1 MSDYQKRSIRLPN
14 LKPNKTIEPSPT
26 SSAKHSKSTYW
37 MLTITLAIASLSLGY
52 KVGINHGFEL
62 ANTLTPV
69 APKQAEGH
77 QHDSSPSNYAD
88 GSFTG
93 P

>member
-1 MSDYQKRSIRLPN
+1 
-14 LKPNKTIEPSPT
+14 
-26 SSAKHSKSTYW
+26 

>member
-1 MSDYQKRSIRLPN
+1 
-14 LKPNKTIEPSPT
+14 
-26 SSAKHSKSTYW
+26 
-37 MLTITLAIASLSLGY
+37 MLTITMAIASLSLGY

-69 APKQAEGH
+69 ASQQAEGH
-77 QHDSSPSNYAD
+77 QHDSDPPHYAN
-88 GSFTG
+88 GSFTR